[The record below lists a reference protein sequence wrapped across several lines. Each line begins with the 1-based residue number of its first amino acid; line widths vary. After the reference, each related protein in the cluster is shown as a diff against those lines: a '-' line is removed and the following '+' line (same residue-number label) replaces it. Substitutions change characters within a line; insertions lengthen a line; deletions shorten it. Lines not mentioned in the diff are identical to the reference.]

1 MLVDTYYLI
10 IVICLIVLAVSDL
23 MVGVSNDAVNFLN
36 SAFGSKVANRRTI
49 LIVATIGIGLGA
61 MSSSGMMEI
70 ARKGIF
76 NPEMFTF
83 ADIMIIFL
91 AVMIT
96 DILLLDLFNTFG
108 MPTSTTVSIM
118 FELLGAA
125 FMVACIKIM
134 ADGGSFSTLG
144 EYLNTSNAILIIAGI
159 FLSVLIAFSLGTMV
173 QYLTRLVF
181 SFNLDQSLK
190 RYGAVFGGIAIT
202 TITYFLLIK
211 GMKGS
216 SFINPETAKWMKQ
229 NTLILLGIIFTFW
242 TAVCYLLTFAFK
254 VNVLKVVVLSGTF
267 SLAMAFAGNDLVNF
281 IGVPL
286 AGLQSYEI
294 YGASGIEANE
304 LGMAVLGS
312 KLQTN
317 SWILLAAGVI
327 MILTLWF
334 SKKARSV
341 TETEINLARQSVGAE
356 RFKSNLL
363 SRMIVRFG
371 IGIGKT
377 GNKIMGDSVRNKV
390 DRRFQQNK
398 SQLAMAKE
406 APAFDLV
413 RASVNLMMASV
424 LIAFA
429 TSLKLP
435 LSTTYVSF
443 MVAMG
448 TSLADRA
455 WDRDSA
461 VYRVSGVIN
470 VISGWLFTAL
480 VAFTSAAVLAIVL
493 HFGGMIAVVALMG
506 LTVFLLV
513 RSQII
518 HKRREKK
525 KNTSLS
531 QLMDRDQISSTEVFR
546 ESEQR
551 ISTTLFK
558 VGYILKDAIRGLS
571 SEERKVILRAKTEIE
586 NYQKEHEDLTA
597 SFYYYLKKI
606 DSESPAEGQFY
617 LHVLDFLQDL
627 SQSVTLIGNKVFEHV
642 NNLHKPM
649 QKEKLDE
656 LSHLAEELALLFNKI
671 ADVMDKEEK
680 GNLMGIEE
688 SSNEIL
694 LIIDQLEKAH
704 IARVKGEKSSPK
716 NSMLYISILLECKD
730 ILDSFKGLVDL
741 YEKDENPGPKVPPK
755 DTLSPVY
762 S

>member
-1 MLVDTYYLI
+1 MDTYYLI

-730 ILDSFKGLVDL
+730 ILDSFKGVVDL

>member
-1 MLVDTYYLI
+1 
-10 IVICLIVLAVSDL
+10 

-730 ILDSFKGLVDL
+730 ILDSFKGVVDL

>member
-1 MLVDTYYLI
+1 
-10 IVICLIVLAVSDL
+10 

>member
-1 MLVDTYYLI
+1 MDTYYLI

-294 YGASGIEANE
+294 YGASGTEANE